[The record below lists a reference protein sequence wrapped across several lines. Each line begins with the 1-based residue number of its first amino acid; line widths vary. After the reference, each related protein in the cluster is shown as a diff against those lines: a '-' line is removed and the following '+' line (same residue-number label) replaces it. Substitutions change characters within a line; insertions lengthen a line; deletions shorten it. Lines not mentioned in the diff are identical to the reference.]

1 MNEKIPIKITTDAN
15 VNHQDIK
22 KALNLNKILSDAKAM
37 ASGSA
42 KKASFWKILTAVF
55 LLLSIALAI
64 KTFWLDQ
71 KSFSDYQDIIPSQT
85 QAVFFIK
92 ISQIDQLAPSV
103 IPGLEQNSDFYKWLK
118 QRISQFL
125 ADSNIDARAEL
136 LPILKEEAA
145 FMVFPQNNSGRL
157 TWAIIAQSNLDQ
169 PAAGQTVFGKIEDGL
184 KKNFGINQLLYRQ
197 IKINS
202 VYAFNKIDNP
212 YYYSQIDNYLI
223 VGNDL
228 DSLQKIIDK
237 IIGN

>member
-1 MNEKIPIKITTDAN
+1 MNEKIPIKVTNDAE

-22 KALNLNKILSDAKAM
+22 KALNLNKVLSDAKNQV
-37 ASGSA
+37 SNSA

-55 LLLSIALAI
+55 LLFSIALAI
-64 KTFWLDQ
+64 KTFWPDQ
-71 KSFSDYQDIIPSQT
+71 RSFSEYRDIIPSQT
-85 QAVFFIK
+85 QAIFFIK
-92 ISQIDQLAPSV
+92 ISQIDRLSITV

-118 QRISQFL
+118 QRIEQFL

-136 LPILKEEAA
+136 LPSLKEETA

-157 TWAIIAQSNLDQ
+157 NWAIIAQSKPDQ
-169 PAAGQTVFGKIEDGL
+169 PAAGQAVFSKIEDGL
-184 KKNFGINQLLYRQ
+184 KKNFGISQLLYRQ

-202 VYAFNKIDNP
+202 VYAFNKADRP